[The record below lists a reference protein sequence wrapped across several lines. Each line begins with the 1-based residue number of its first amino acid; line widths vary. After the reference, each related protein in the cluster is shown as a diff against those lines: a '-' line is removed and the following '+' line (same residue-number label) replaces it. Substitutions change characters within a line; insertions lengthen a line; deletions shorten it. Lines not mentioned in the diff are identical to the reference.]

1 MNNDPKNTIKQFLK
15 KKIDIEKKPPES
27 AEEFIKKKLFEEP
40 KERLKFEKSIWNR
53 LKFKIMTW
61 PQKLMIHKQRGFKR
75 FMNES
80 FPVLAFMG
88 FSCYMVYLMESQYTN
103 MKDKVVASKSFKQ
116 LQIEQEDEVFNFLNL
131 QNKKKHIST
140 L

>member
-1 MNNDPKNTIKQFLK
+1 MNNDPKNSIKQFLK
-15 KKIDIEKKPPES
+15 KKIDIEQKPPEY
-27 AEEFIKKKLFEEP
+27 AQEFIKKKLFEEP
-40 KERLKFEKSIWNR
+40 KNNFNSEKSIWNR
-53 LKFKIMTW
+53 FKLKMMSW
-61 PQKLMIHKQRGFKR
+61 PQKFMIHKQRGFKK

-116 LQIEQEDEVFNFLNL
+116 LQIEQEDEVY
-131 QNKKKHIST
+131 KY
-140 L
+140 

>member
-15 KKIDIEKKPPES
+15 KKIDIEEKPPEY
-27 AEEFIKKKLFEEP
+27 AQEFINKKLFEEP
-40 KERLKFEKSIWNR
+40 KERLNFEKSLWNR
-53 LKFKIMTW
+53 LKFKIMAW
-61 PQKLMIHKQRGFKR
+61 PQKLMIHKRRGFKR

-88 FSCYMVYLMESQYTN
+88 FSCYMVYLMESQYTT

-116 LQIEQEDEVFNFLNL
+116 LQIEQEDEVFNFLTFKIT
-131 QNKKKHIST
+131 KKII
-140 L
+140 